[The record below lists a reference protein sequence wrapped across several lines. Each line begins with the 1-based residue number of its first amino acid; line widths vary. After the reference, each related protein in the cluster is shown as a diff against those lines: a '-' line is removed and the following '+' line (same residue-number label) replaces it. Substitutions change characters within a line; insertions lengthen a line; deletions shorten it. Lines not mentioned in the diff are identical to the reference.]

1 MGPTVSSS
9 PGVNRYEKRKLA
21 PLCESN
27 LTKIWMSHLL
37 HLDTLPEL
45 IARSISQA
53 TLQQRQDMMLG
64 QEPPRLP
71 VARPLSEFTG
81 LRRTT
86 NPRQRRPFQQQFSLR
101 EMPIYDRGASGG
113 RDDDDDEDAVAVK
126 GIRMGPHRDSIA

>member
-1 MGPTVSSS
+1 M
-9 PGVNRYEKRKLA
+9 
-21 PLCESN
+21 
-27 LTKIWMSHLL
+27 WWL

-53 TLQQRQDMMLG
+53 TLQQRQELAG
-64 QEPPRLP
+64 QDPAPRVP

-113 RDDDDDEDAVAVK
+113 RDDDDDDDESAVAV
-126 GIRMGPHRDSIA
+126 GGVRMGLHRDSVA